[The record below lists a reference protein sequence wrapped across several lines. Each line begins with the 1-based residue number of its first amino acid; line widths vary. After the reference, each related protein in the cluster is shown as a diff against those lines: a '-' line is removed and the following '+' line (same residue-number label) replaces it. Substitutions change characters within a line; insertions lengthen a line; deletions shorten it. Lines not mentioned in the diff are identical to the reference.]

1 MVLQGTTLDA
11 AASVLHTS
19 IAHVAK
25 PTATSA
31 HTHTQYVIRVSD
43 DRYPGLHWT
52 VYRRYSEFRVFKLR
66 LEEAVKQG
74 DMCTHCSI
82 MAKRT
87 CFMQFPPRRLF
98 WNTKE
103 SVLESRRI
111 GLNAFLD
118 AIVKHA
124 RACRESVTCQTRP
137 LMDQFLMVNDMRYTF
152 LNVNMSEQDLEY
164 IGKLSLNATRDSVS
178 NCGSTA
184 SHRSSFA
191 STSTQS
197 TSSKPDQDDLA
208 DGALL
213 VPEPNQEEQENR
225 PTLDSHFEGR
235 VLTGRKSSLGS
246 LLDYSRD
253 RSSRSSRNSYNE
265 ETHASVPQSSGRL
278 SDWEVA
284 KYQTSTGG
292 RHSDPGSRNDLLGF
306 AGCSSVARRSDQRSR
321 HRRVHLSSAAKRVKK
336 LEEEEARFSCRPPTR
351 QKKVKVLETIPECE
365 E

>member
-1 MVLQGTTLDA
+1 MVLQGGALDS
-11 AASVLHTS
+11 ASVLHTS
-19 IAHVAK
+19 IAHVSK

-98 WNTKE
+98 WNMKE

-124 RACRESVTCQTRP
+124 RACREGMTCQTRP

-164 IGKLSLNATRDSVS
+164 IGKLSLGASRESIGINGR
-178 NCGSTA
+178 TA

-191 STSTQS
+191 STPTQS
-197 TSSKPDQDDLA
+197 TSSKVDQDDTTDAAPPVAVESNQDDA
-208 DGALL
+208 DNG
-213 VPEPNQEEQENR
+213 PN
-225 PTLDSHFEGR
+225 TDAHFEGR
-235 VLTGRKSSLGS
+235 VLLGRKSSLGS
-246 LLDYSRD
+246 LLDYSQNRPS
-253 RSSRSSRNSYNE
+253 RASRSSYNE
-265 ETHASVPQSSGRL
+265 ESHSSAVQSTGRL

-284 KYQTSTGG
+284 KYQTTTGG

-306 AGCSSVARRSDQRSR
+306 AGCSSVARRSEQRSR

-351 QKKVKVLETIPECE
+351 QKKMKVLETIPECE